1 MINHFLKA
9 AGWVLSGNLISKII
23 NFLTLSILAR
33 FLGPSGLGV
42 YNAVMSSTTSINQI
56 SDFGTSIVLQ
66 KESAKISAKNK
77 SQIGSL
83 FITTVIV
90 QLVINA
96 LICAIILIWPEYF
109 FNILFKELGSID
121 LLYFSVPIILFQCI
135 AQLALTFLVGLGEFK
150 FYSIRLM
157 MTSIINVLVLALILY
172 ILTPNPVTALTAT
185 IISVLLNIIITWYLV
200 YIVAKKQDIR
210 FKNNHWVND
219 LKQIKKDGFIYY
231 VGNTLVGAIVT
242 IVLVKLFA
250 KHISLEDYGY
260 LRIGSSLAAIL
271 GIIPAA
277 IQPVTINFL
286 SKDNLTTNSLKSV
299 QIRFFVFSI
308 ILITILILLFLNPI
322 ISILFGSIY
331 LIGKELILFL
341 VSIQII
347 ILTSGIISNFLV
359 ASGHTSF
366 IGVVSTFSVLVNL
379 ILSIILIPKF
389 GIYGFYIAHFAGY
402 FLGFVALCYKE
413 VIHLNF
419 ILSVETKYMIGLY
432 IFSILALL
440 PIFLI
445 ESFIVVGVYGFLLI
459 ISMLFLFYHKV
470 MKQNEKIVLLKLLQ
484 R

>member
-1 MINHFLKA
+1 MIKNFIKA
-9 AGWVLSGNLISKII
+9 SGWVLSGNLISKLI

-42 YNAVMSSTTSINQI
+42 YNAVLSSTMSINQI
-56 SDFGTSIVLQ
+56 SDLGTSIVLQ
-66 KESAKISAKNK
+66 KESAKISEKNK

-90 QLVINA
+90 QLAMN
-96 LICAIILIWPEYF
+96 IIFSTIIIIWPEYF
-109 FNILFKELGSID
+109 FNHFFKDLGSID
-121 LLYFSVPIILFQCI
+121 LLYYSVPLILFQCL
-135 AQLALTFLVGLGEFK
+135 AQLALTFIAGLGEFK

-157 MTSIINVLVLALILY
+157 MTSMVTVLVLVLFLF
-172 ILTPNPVTALTAT
+172 LFTPNPAIALTAT
-185 IISVLLNIIITWYLV
+185 IVSVLINIIITWYLV
-200 YIVAKKQDIR
+200 YIAAKRQDVR
-210 FKNNHWVND
+210 FENKYWGYN
-219 LKQIKKDGFIYY
+219 LRQIKNEGFVYY

-250 KHISLEDYGY
+250 KHISLEYYGY

-286 SKDNLTTNSLKSV
+286 SKDNLTGNSLKSV
-299 QIRFFVFSI
+299 QIRFLVFFI
-308 ILITILILLFLNPI
+308 ILITILILIFLNPI

-331 LIGKELILFL
+331 LTGKDVILFL

-366 IGVVSTFSVLVNL
+366 IGIVSTFSVLANL
-379 ILSIILIPKF
+379 VLAMILIPKF
-389 GIYGFYIAHFAGY
+389 GIYGFYISHFSGY
-402 FLGFVALCYKE
+402 FLGFVAMCYKE
-413 VIHLNF
+413 AIHLNF
-419 ILSVETKYMIGLY
+419 NFSVETKYMIGLY
-432 IFSILALL
+432 IISILGLF
-440 PIFLI
+440 PIFLVN
-445 ESFIVVGVYGFLLI
+445 SFIIIGIYGFLLI
-459 ISMLFLFYHKV
+459 AFMVVMFYYKV
-470 MKQNEKIVLLKLLQ
+470 MKQNEKMVLLRMLN